1 MLLNSASR
9 IKRDEEKSWGKVLAH
24 QLGCLVL
31 ITYSDL
37 SPALS
42 VEPLMR
48 KNIKNSHVVY
58 VDSPEEAHTARQKA
72 YG

>member
-1 MLLNSASR
+1 M
-9 IKRDEEKSWGKVLAH
+9 LAH

-31 ITYSDL
+31 VTYSDL

-42 VEPLMR
+42 VESLMR

-58 VDSPEEAHTARQKA
+58 VDSPEEAHAALQKA
-72 YG
+72 HG